1 MILALLGP
9 ALPQELGGEVW
20 LPPAPALL
28 PLSVS
33 FLSFCFRC
41 TLACLFRS
49 SLRANLRPQNSQEK
63 GFSPVC
69 VRMCVVR
76 WSLRLKDRMQMR
88 HWKGL
93 CPVWIRRWRVN
104 SSDREKRRSQF
115 SAGQACGRSCTGVL
129 LGRLGY
135 FLGRM
140 GLRAS
145 VWEGWWCWEMC
156 CCPPRKLG
164 WICCLSLK
172 ARMVSRGV
180 MGGGFTLIG
189 SMVWKG
195 LCSITP
201 MSPWWWKRL

>member
-1 MILALLGP
+1 MDIVRGSEYKSQVYIRGERIFSPESLTLQSPSHAQVVTVMILALLGP
-9 ALPQELGGEVW
+9 ALPHELGGELW

-28 PLSVS
+28 PLSVG

-93 CPVWIRRWRVN
+93 CPVWMRR
-104 SSDREKRRSQF
+104 
-115 SAGQACGRSCTGVL
+115 
-129 LGRLGY
+129 
-135 FLGRM
+135 
-140 GLRAS
+140 
-145 VWEGWWCWEMC
+145 
-156 CCPPRKLG
+156 
-164 WICCLSLK
+164 
-172 ARMVSRGV
+172 
-180 MGGGFTLIG
+180 
-189 SMVWKG
+189 
-195 LCSITP
+195 
-201 MSPWWWKRL
+201 